1 MGDIAVGGDLLERE
15 SILLDIDVLAAAAR
29 AGSGGAVSVEGE
41 SGIGKTALL
50 EVVTS
55 RARAAGSVVLSA
67 AGAERETDL
76 TYGVVRQLFARVLDD
91 ARSDAA
97 LWQGAAGWRARSSI
111 RRSCRPRR
119 DSSIVTRCGTACTG
133 CARGLPSASRW

>member
-41 SGIGKTALL
+41 PGIGKTALL

-67 AGAERETDL
+67 AGEP
-76 TYGVVRQLFARVLDD
+76 ARVCVV
-91 ARSDAA
+91 A
-97 LWQGAAGWRARSSI
+97 LRGHVSLGA
-111 RRSCRPRR
+111 
-119 DSSIVTRCGTACTG
+119 
-133 CARGLPSASRW
+133 